1 MNRAFPAFALSIL
14 FAALPAMAQQ
24 ETYTVDPQHTFPAFE
39 INHFGYSL
47 QRGRFDKTT
56 GTITMDRAARKGS
69 VNVVIDAASI
79 NTGVPKLEEHLRSED
94 FFNVAKHPTITFR
107 SSSVAFEGD
116 KVKSVAGDLTMV
128 GVTRPVTLTG
138 EMFQCAPNPM
148 LKKMACG
155 GDFVTRIKRSDWGMK
170 YALPGLADDVVLR
183 INVEAIKD

>member
-1 MNRAFPAFALSIL
+1 MDVRALAIVVLL
-14 FAALPAMAQQ
+14 AAPPSLAQQ
-24 ETYTVDPQHTFPAFE
+24 ETYTIDPQHTFPSFE

-56 GTITMDRAARKGS
+56 GTITVDPAARKGS
-69 VNVVIDAASI
+69 VNVVIDAGSV
-79 NTGVPKLEEHLRSED
+79 NTGVPKLEEHLRAED

-107 SSSVAFEGD
+107 STGMTFEGD

-128 GVTRPVTLTG
+128 GVTRPVTLAG

-148 LKKMACG
+148 IKKKACG
-155 GDFVTRIKRSDWGMK
+155 GEFVARVKRSDWGMK